1 MMFQGVRRRI
11 EAIERRTR
19 GSKNRKLTAFDLVVV
34 AAGATGPTVEACTQL
49 PVYSGVRGADIDDGA
64 RGATAWLGS
73 ALEGMEG
80 SSAFA

>member
-1 MMFQGVRRRI
+1 MMFQGIRRRI

-34 AAGATGPTVEACTQL
+34 AAGHTGPTVEACTRL
-49 PVYSGVRGADIDDGA
+49 DLYNEVRGADLDDGA
-64 RGATAWLGS
+64 HGATAWLGS